1 MLDTHKNQMKETKD
15 KMKKIENALNVKEG
29 ELLRLNASVSD
40 LLDECTQAGRE
51 EGAAEQAEK
60 EQAQHHQLQNELRD
74 AKSKA
79 EEAEKAAT
87 LAQYA
92 VQDTEARAFQLLTEN
107 AKEHTKQMSE
117 LQKQYGEQHPPACMR
132 SRAYAVWSV
141 MMGCLLALL

>member
-1 MLDTHKNQMKETKD
+1 M
-15 KMKKIENALNVKEG
+15 
-29 ELLRLNASVSD
+29 
-40 LLDECTQAGRE
+40 DECTQAGRE

-79 EEAEKAAT
+79 EEAEKAAA